1 MYLQQSSSNPES
13 WDIRENE
20 MTTARSLAETDEGNE
35 RKRVGSQQSLEGTS
49 LSSDPC
55 DAEVSTCNKKTV
67 YTAFLNH
74 FYFIVPISW
83 PFFIELF
90 PNHFAWNFNTTD
102 LSYVCLCTVCSLC
115 IYTYTHTSMP
125 YTWKN
130 DVFAW
135 SPKTNFPPLRIYKKE
150 SQYFLFCW
158 GKHRIIKVNC
168 KSEPTI
174 RTNVH
179 YLW

>member
-115 IYTYTHTSMP
+115 IYTYTHTHLCLIREKMMFLP
-125 YTWKN
+125 GLQKPIFPLWEYTRRK
-130 DVFAW
+130 A
-135 SPKTNFPPLRIYKKE
+135 SI
-150 SQYFLFCW
+150 SYFV
-158 GKHRIIKVNC
+158 GENIG
-168 KSEPTI
+168 
-174 RTNVH
+174 
-179 YLW
+179 